1 MNLILKGNGL
11 ADESLQNK
19 ENKRVGVK
27 IKKTMAL

>member
-1 MNLILKGNGL
+1 MNLILKRKEL
-11 ADESLQNK
+11 ANESLQNK